1 MYSEYS
7 MLALAIVAGLV
18 VTGTLLPFDIN
29 WSISEELEFQEM
41 DFDMDEESLNA
52 TQTNNGAATTS
63 SI

>member
-1 MYSEYS
+1 

-18 VTGTLLPFDIN
+18 VTGTILPFDIN
-29 WSISEELEFQEM
+29 WSASEELEFQEM

>member
-1 MYSEYS
+1 

>member
-1 MYSEYS
+1 
-7 MLALAIVAGLV
+7 MLALAIVVGLI

-29 WSISEELEFQEM
+29 WSASEELEFQEM
-41 DFDMDEESLNA
+41 DFDMDEESVNA